1 MRKRR
6 SAANDTEIADGKIWL
21 RSWQPIQL
29 CIFLAAQ
36 LYTQLTQS
44 SKPSR
49 LCERLDWI

>member
-29 CIFLAAQ
+29 CNFLAAQ
-36 LYTQLTQS
+36 LDATDAELEAESAVRTA
-44 SKPSR
+44 
-49 LCERLDWI
+49 